1 MKKIIFI
8 ISFFLAILYGSVV
21 YGAETNETIK
31 GQEEAL
37 GISEFLQEAE
47 KYTKETFSDMNLSD
61 IYESA
66 ISGNMNM
73 NGIVSTILK
82 LAGDETLNTIRT
94 LRVCISYYCH
104 P

>member
-47 KYTKETFSDMNLSD
+47 KYTKETFSDMYLSD